1 MADTECHVSG
11 CCPDTGLTDV
21 CLPHSRC
28 RLSVQGE
35 TDINNCTHQ
44 LKAGRGTLAR
54 TQQTMSTQTTGDL
67 LWHAHAAVVRVNV
80 LVHMH
85 VTWTVGNVSNT
96 QPHM

>member
-1 MADTECHVSG
+1 
-11 CCPDTGLTDV
+11 
-21 CLPHSRC
+21 
-28 RLSVQGE
+28 
-35 TDINNCTHQ
+35 
-44 LKAGRGTLAR
+44 
-54 TQQTMSTQTTGDL
+54 MSTQTTGDL